1 MKHWKSLVFIFL
13 FAFVLNSYSS
23 SQLSL
28 GKLGDCNVGDALE
41 LYLSDDEPGEFNVD
55 IIDYYDLDYKPNG
68 AEIKVLFYENAL
80 KDSDKTLLV
89 LAFENSKLI
98 YWGYP
103 EDFLK
108 SENEKL
114 RLIGE
119 ETADI
124 IIDEFI
130 EDGETQ

>member
-1 MKHWKSLVFIFL
+1 MFL
-13 FAFVLNSYSS
+13 FAFVLSS
-23 SQLSL
+23 CTLPQLSINKF
-28 GKLGDCNVGDALE
+28 GECTVGDDLE
-41 LYLSDDEPGEFNVD
+41 LYLSGDEPGEFNVD
-55 IIDYYDLDYKPNG
+55 IIADYDLDYKPNG
-68 AEIKVLFYENAL
+68 SKIKVLFYENVL
-80 KDSDKTLLV
+80 KGTNKTLLV

-114 RLIGE
+114 RMIGE

-124 IIDEFI
+124 IIDEYL
-130 EDGETQ
+130 

>member
-1 MKHWKSLVFIFL
+1 MKHWKSLAFILSFSL
-13 FAFVLNSYSS
+13 VISS
-23 SQLSL
+23 CTLPYLSVH
-28 GKLGDCNVGDALE
+28 KLGECSMGDDLE
-41 LYLSDDEPGEFNVD
+41 LYLSDDEPGEFKIN
-55 IIDYYDLDYKPNG
+55 IKDYYDLDYKPNG
-68 AEIKVLFYENAL
+68 AEIKVLFYSHAIKGTTNT
-80 KDSDKTLLV
+80 TLMI
-89 LAFENSKLI
+89 LAFENRKLI

-124 IIDEFI
+124 IID
-130 EDGETQ
+130 DYL